1 MGFLLPTALATA
13 ALAIPII
20 LLYMLKPRRQP
31 VNVSSL
37 MLWQQVLMDQR
48 ANAPWQRLKRNLL
61 LLLQLLIL
69 ALLALAL
76 ARPYFKIAATV
87 EGNVILLLDAS
98 ASMQATDVQP
108 SRFAAAQNEAINL
121 VDQLSVGDAATLIIV
136 AQTPQILAST
146 TTDHRQLRQLIR
158 QATVTNGPADWN
170 AGLNL
175 AAANA
180 AATQTDS
187 TIVII
192 SDGAIWDE
200 SQGPAPAMPVP
211 VESISIGASANNQ
224 GIVALSLRDGTDSP
238 HLYINVYNAH
248 DEPVRRLVE
257 IEADGTLFDARW
269 VDLPPRDSAS
279 VTVSGLPQN
288 VQTVEASLT
297 PSDGSDG
304 GDMLAVDDV
313 GWAVRSSQETKI
325 LLVSQSN
332 LFLERVLSLL
342 PNVTLLRADPTQ
354 PLPNGEFD
362 LLIFDRV
369 DLDQV
374 EITPLSS
381 TPRAARPCLN
391 ISR

>member
-257 IEADGTLFDARW
+257 IEADGTLFDR
-269 VDLPPRDSAS
+269 SA
-279 VTVSGLPQN
+279 T
-288 VQTVEASLT
+288 
-297 PSDGSDG
+297 
-304 GDMLAVDDV
+304 
-313 GWAVRSSQETKI
+313 
-325 LLVSQSN
+325 
-332 LFLERVLSLL
+332 ER
-342 PNVTLLRADPTQ
+342 
-354 PLPNGEFD
+354 
-362 LLIFDRV
+362 
-369 DLDQV
+369 
-374 EITPLSS
+374 
-381 TPRAARPCLN
+381 
-391 ISR
+391 